1 MGHRRAENEMS
12 AIDARELF
20 RIHRTPEGD
29 AAALQGLTLA
39 IEPGEVVAVLGPS
52 GSGKSTLMRILAGLE
67 RPSAGTAVVLGA
79 DMGSISRHAAAA
91 LRSRRM
97 GVVDQHFRLALPPD
111 LPCAAA
117 ITLQMA
123 MLGAPAAERR
133 RRSAELLERV
143 GLPDAAAAAL
153 PGELSGGEAQR
164 VAICAAVAHRPA
176 LLLADEPA
184 GELDAAGVTVT
195 YGLIGEMARED
206 GATVV
211 LVSHDPA
218 AAEVADRTVHIRDGR
233 LSDEAARTGQAS
245 IVVGR
250 GGWLRIPEEMLRAAG
265 IGRLATAE
273 THADGIVLAASG
285 GGAAPAATP
294 AHRPAQ
300 EQRSGAAA
308 EVRGVTVRYGS
319 GRRAHDVLDGLTATF
334 RAGRLTAVT
343 GRSGSGK
350 STLLRLLAGLEHPS
364 AGEVTVAGVRLET
377 LSRAGAARFRRDH
390 VAVVSQEAGLVGH
403 LSAAEN
409 VALALA
415 ARGRRDPDAVL
426 EWLDRLG
433 LGHRTHQRVERL
445 SAGERQRA
453 AIARALACSPDV
465 ALIDEP
471 TSRLDHANAAV
482 VAELLADAAGLHGA
496 TVVVAT
502 HDPVLIERADDVV
515 ALEPRPPR

>member
-1 MGHRRAENEMS
+1 
-12 AIDARELF
+12 
-20 RIHRTPEGD
+20 
-29 AAALQGLTLA
+29 
-39 IEPGEVVAVLGPS
+39 
-52 GSGKSTLMRILAGLE
+52 
-67 RPSAGTAVVLGA
+67 
-79 DMGSISRHAAAA
+79 
-91 LRSRRM
+91 
-97 GVVDQHFRLALPPD
+97 
-111 LPCAAA
+111 
-117 ITLQMA
+117 
-123 MLGAPAAERR
+123 
-133 RRSAELLERV
+133 
-143 GLPDAAAAAL
+143 
-153 PGELSGGEAQR
+153 
-164 VAICAAVAHRPA
+164 
-176 LLLADEPA
+176 
-184 GELDAAGVTVT
+184 
-195 YGLIGEMARED
+195 
-206 GATVV
+206 
-211 LVSHDPA
+211 
-218 AAEVADRTVHIRDGR
+218 
-233 LSDEAARTGQAS
+233 
-245 IVVGR
+245 
-250 GGWLRIPEEMLRAAG
+250 MLRAAG
-265 IGRLATAE
+265 FGRLATAE
-273 THADGIVLAASG
+273 SLADGIVLAASG

-482 VAELLADAAGLHGA
+482 VAGLHGA